1 MGVVYK
7 ILAKVLSRRLKKVF
21 PDIISEVQTAFLD
34 GTDIFDGV
42 MIANEVVD
50 WWKKSKG
57 KGVILKL
64 DIEKAYDSVN

>member
-7 ILAKVLSRRLKKVF
+7 ILAKVLSRRLKNVL

-64 DIEKAYDSVN
+64 NIEKAYDSVN